1 MLPMG
6 GGAKATEEMLASATA
21 LFKAGPLTVV
31 GRALTKHPN
40 VIGESGNILQK
51 LGGAA
56 NVNTAAAEA
65 LQEIMDN
72 GTETVKMTNAF
83 GLVVEYVLPSG
94 IGARF
99 SALTN
104 EFIGFLGRGI

>member
-1 MLPMG
+1 MG

-40 VIGESGNILQK
+40 VIGESGDIL
-51 LGGAA
+51 A
-56 NVNTAAAEA
+56 NWEGQRTSI
-65 LQEIMDN
+65 LPPPRLCRGMMDN

-94 IGARF
+94 VW
-99 SALTN
+99 SNSQL
-104 EFIGFLGRGI
+104 